1 MKVYSMLNDLAFQW
15 IFNQPGREKILMSL
29 LNALLHLE
37 NEDRISEIVYLN
49 PLNPA
54 SRPEGKRSVVD
65 TKVRDQK
72 GSWYEVEAQVY
83 EHPGY
88 IERTAYYIAKL
99 YSSQA
104 DKGQKYID
112 LTPAIGISILNFR
125 LFKESTRVQETF
137 EFRNVDSSMVLPNT
151 MSLHYIDLINFN
163 RKKPAEL
170 QSPFEKWLHLMKFSK
185 AYARMRVD
193 ASTIFPGEE
202 ELNMALSE
210 HLRLNADDEM
220 RIRMEHEERARLDE
234 IFLRSYSLRRG
245 RDQGR
250 AEGRAEGRIEGLAEG
265 IAQVA
270 LNLLQ
275 MGMSVEKVSDAT
287 GLSIEQINKLVSDK
301 K

>member
-1 MKVYSMLNDLAFQW
+1 MLNDLAFQW

-29 LNALLHLE
+29 LNAILHLE
-37 NEDRISEIVYLN
+37 NEDKISEIVYLN

-54 SRPEGKRSVVD
+54 IKPEGKKSIVD
-65 TKVRDQK
+65 IKVRDEK

-99 YSSQA
+99 YSNQA
-104 DKGQKYID
+104 GKGQKFFE

-125 LFKESTRVQETF
+125 LFKESKKVQETF
-137 EFRNVDSSMVLPNT
+137 EFRNVDGSLILPNT

-170 QSPFEKWLHLMKFSK
+170 QTPFEKWLHLMKFSK
-185 AYARMRVD
+185 AYARMKVD
-193 ASTIFPGEE
+193 ASTIFPVEE

-210 HLRLNADDEM
+210 HLRLNADEAM
-220 RIRMEHEERARLDE
+220 RIRMEQEERARLDE
-234 IFLRSYSLRRG
+234 IFLRNYSLKLG
-245 RDQGR
+245 MEKGR
-250 AEGRAEGRIEGLAEG
+250 AEGRVEGRVEGLAEG

-270 LNLLQ
+270 MNLLQ
-275 MGMSVEKVSDAT
+275 MGMPVESVSKAT
-287 GLSIEQINKLVSDK
+287 GLSIEQITQLVKDK
-301 K
+301 S